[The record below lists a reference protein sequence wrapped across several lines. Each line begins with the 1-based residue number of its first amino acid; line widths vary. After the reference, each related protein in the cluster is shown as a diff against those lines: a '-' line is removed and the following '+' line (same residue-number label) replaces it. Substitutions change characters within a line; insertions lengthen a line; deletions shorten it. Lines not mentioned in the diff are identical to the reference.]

1 MKGFVN
7 FNGDLRSTWNKSR
20 INFSGELEEL
30 DRRMLRD
37 CWKSFIL
44 LLVKKKRWKNNSA
57 IVFPSLESS
66 RLVSTISLNKLDERL
81 SRAIYYTTG
90 VRTGVTGD

>member
-37 CWKSFIL
+37 YWKSFIL
-44 LLVKKKRWKNNSA
+44 LLVKKKDGRTIPPLCFPRWNLPDS
-57 IVFPSLESS
+57 F
-66 RLVSTISLNKLDERL
+66 RRFH
-81 SRAIYYTTG
+81 
-90 VRTGVTGD
+90 

>member
-37 CWKSFIL
+37 C
-44 LLVKKKRWKNNSA
+44 
-57 IVFPSLESS
+57 
-66 RLVSTISLNKLDERL
+66 
-81 SRAIYYTTG
+81 
-90 VRTGVTGD
+90 